1 MVAEGAHFSR
11 LQPKINLDIVKGA
24 KLKGIPHEHE
34 QMLELLS
41 CMGIYV
47 GKSSNMLKQATKV
60 EAAIKH
66 TFEERLIENQKEH
79 MTMTHADMN
88 YRGDVVWETKDGT
101 IHSTCSSDV
110 CIDGAGCTCSYNH
123 RHRGKQSVF
132 IVNSILTVKQLVLV
146 VSKVSNIYDDSVA
159 SKLLSYLTIS
169 LSTLDILY

>member
-1 MVAEGAHFSR
+1 MVAGGAHFSR

-47 GKSSNMLKQATKV
+47 GKSSNMLKQATKMK
-60 EAAIKH
+60 AAIKH

-79 MTMTHADMN
+79 VAMTRADVN
-88 YRGDVVWETKDGT
+88 YRGDIVCEKDGT

-110 CIDGAGCTCSYNH
+110 CIDGAGCTHSYNH
-123 RHRGKQSVF
+123 RH
-132 IVNSILTVKQLVLV
+132 
-146 VSKVSNIYDDSVA
+146 
-159 SKLLSYLTIS
+159 
-169 LSTLDILY
+169 